1 VDVSEIAFGVLLVE
15 DDPLCRERLAQ
26 GIREQPRLEL
36 LADVDTMSRARDL
49 IQKRTPDVLV
59 VDIGLPDG
67 SGIDLIRE
75 CKAASEETVCLV
87 VTIHGDV
94 QRVFEALSAGAAGYL
109 LKDAPLS
116 ELGAAILSAIDGDTP
131 ISPRIANALLK
142 HLQPIK
148 NEASAEV
155 EAEAHHLTRRE
166 EEILNYLA
174 YGFSRSEIAD
184 KLNISINTVSIHIK
198 NTYRKLDV
206 NSGSKAVFK
215 ARQYGLLKDE

>member
-1 VDVSEIAFGVLLVE
+1 VSEIAFGVLLVE
-15 DDPLCRERLAQ
+15 DDPFCRERLAQ
-26 GIREQPRLEL
+26 GIRAQPRLNL
-36 LADVDTMSRARDL
+36 LADVDTMSKARDF
-49 IQKRTPDVLV
+49 IQNYTPDVLV

-75 CKAASEETVCLV
+75 CKAASEEAVCLV
-87 VTIHGDV
+87 VTVHGEV

-116 ELGAAILSAIDGDTP
+116 ELGEAILSAIDGDTP

-142 HLQPIK
+142 HLQPVQDD
-148 NEASAEV
+148 ATT
-155 EAEAHHLTRRE
+155 EAEYHNLTRRE
-166 EEILNYLA
+166 EEILNFLA
-174 YGFSRSEIAD
+174 YGFTRNEIAD

-215 ARQYGLLKDE
+215 ARRYGLLKDD

>member
-1 VDVSEIAFGVLLVE
+1 VSEIAFGVLLVE
-15 DDPLCRERLAQ
+15 DDLLCRERLAQ
-26 GIREQPRLEL
+26 GIRAQPRLNL
-36 LADVDTMSRARDL
+36 LADVDTIGKARDL
-49 IQKRTPDVLV
+49 IQKNTPDVLV

-75 CKAASEETVCLV
+75 CKSASDQTVCLV
-87 VTIHGDV
+87 VTVHGEV

-116 ELGAAILSAIDGDTP
+116 ELGEAILSAIDGDTP

-142 HLQPIK
+142 HLQPVKDEITTETEK
-148 NEASAEV
+148 HN
-155 EAEAHHLTRRE
+155 LTRRE

-174 YGFSRSEIAD
+174 YGFTRNEIAD
-184 KLNISINTVSIHIK
+184 KLSISINTVSIHIK

-206 NSGSKAVFK
+206 NSGSRAVFK
-215 ARQYGLLKDE
+215 ARKFGLLKDD

>member
-1 VDVSEIAFGVLLVE
+1 LEIEFGVLLVE

-26 GIREQPRLEL
+26 GIRAQPRLNL
-36 LADVDTMSRARDL
+36 LANVGSMTKARDL
-49 IQKRTPDVLV
+49 IQNNTPDVLV

-87 VTIHGDV
+87 VTVHGDV

-116 ELGAAILSAIDGDTP
+116 ELGEAILSAIDGDTP

-142 HLQPIK
+142 HLQPVK
-148 NEASAEV
+148 DDTTAESD
-155 EAEAHHLTRRE
+155 AHNLTRRE

-174 YGFSRSEIAD
+174 YGFTRNEIAD
-184 KLNISINTVSIHIK
+184 KLHISINTVSIHIK

-206 NSGSKAVFK
+206 NSGSRAVFK
-215 ARQYGLLKDE
+215 ARKFGLLKDV